1 LEKKQLVL
9 WPPLAWFIITTILLC
24 LPGSA
29 FPKQH
34 WFDKI
39 WLDKWIHVGL
49 FALMVFLWC
58 RAIVPRLQK
67 KTRAFRQIAFY
78 FFLYG
83 IVMEFIQKYFIP
95 NRSFD
100 IGDIIA
106 DGVGCIAGLFLSVRL
121 YIKK

>member
-1 LEKKQLVL
+1 LTKKQQTLSIAV
-9 WPPLAWFIITTILLC
+9 AWLIITTALLC

-29 FPKQH
+29 LPKEH

-39 WLDKWIHVGL
+39 WLDKWIHIGL
-49 FALMVFLWC
+49 FGIMVFLWC
-58 RAIVPRLQK
+58 RAITNIAGKETSRFV
-67 KTRAFRQIAFY
+67 QIALY

-83 IVMEFIQKYFIP
+83 IVMEFVQKYFIP

-100 IGDIIA
+100 IGDVIA
-106 DGVGCIAGLFLSVRL
+106 DGVGSVAGLLLAVKV